1 MDVTDLTVY
10 ELSWYLKKKELSPVE
25 LAEAYISRINQL
37 NPSLNAFITVSADH
51 ALNCARA
58 AENDIMLGH
67 YKGSLHGIPV
77 GLKDLFWTK
86 GIPTT
91 SGSLL
96 NAHFIPAENSTVA
109 SRIEDAG
116 GYCIGKLHMTEF
128 AFDGTSLNHHYGVAR
143 NPWDT
148 SRMAGGSSSGPGVAV
163 ASHQVP
169 IAIGTD
175 TGGSVRVPAS
185 LCGITAIKPTFG
197 LISRYGATPLSWS
210 MDHVGPMGRTVRDVA
225 LCLDVLVGHDVRDPD
240 SVRSENSSYSLAL
253 DKRIDNYRIGIPKE
267 FIWDIMD
274 PAVKRIF
281 DVAVSNMESLGIKVE
296 EISVPDLGLINM
308 AGSVVQT
315 SEAAAIYRSRV
326 LESGDQFDPVIRLRM
341 ESGLFISA
349 EEYLQAQQSRNIL
362 RNMLL
367 QELADFDFIMTP
379 TTAIAAPKIEQTQT
393 LLDGQQVPI
402 REALLRITRIFSTV
416 GFPAISVPCGFTDDG
431 LPVGLQF
438 VGKPFS
444 DHSLLNVANVYQES
458 SSWHLNTPA
467 IANVT

>member
-1 MDVTDLTVY
+1 
-10 ELSWYLKKKELSPVE
+10 
-25 LAEAYISRINQL
+25 
-37 NPSLNAFITVSADH
+37 
-51 ALNCARA
+51 
-58 AENDIMLGH
+58 
-67 YKGSLHGIPV
+67 
-77 GLKDLFWTK
+77 
-86 GIPTT
+86 
-91 SGSLL
+91 
-96 NAHFIPAENSTVA
+96 
-109 SRIEDAG
+109 
-116 GYCIGKLHMTEF
+116 
-128 AFDGTSLNHHYGVAR
+128 
-143 NPWDT
+143 
-148 SRMAGGSSSGPGVAV
+148 
-163 ASHQVP
+163 
-169 IAIGTD
+169 
-175 TGGSVRVPAS
+175 
-185 LCGITAIKPTFG
+185 
-197 LISRYGATPLSWS
+197 LSWS

-240 SVRSENSSYSLAL
+240 SVRSENSLYSLSL
-253 DKRIDNYRIGIPKE
+253 DKRIDDYRIGIPKE

-349 EEYLQAQQSRNIL
+349 EEYLQAQQARNIL

-367 QELADFDFIMTP
+367 QELSDFDFIMTP

-402 REALLRITRIFSTV
+402 REALLRITRVFSTV